1 MTNPKV
7 RSAWSPLQYQA
18 FKTLWIASL
27 VSNIGTWLHNTG
39 ASWLMTELTPSP
51 TVVALLQ
58 TATSLPIV
66 LLALPAGSLADVVD
80 RRTMLL
86 WTQVWMLIV
95 AVSLAVSDLMGLIDA
110 PLLLG
115 FTFALGIGNALHRPV
130 WQAVI
135 PELIPR
141 EELSNAIALGG
152 VSINLARAVGP
163 ALGGIIVASAG
174 VSAVFLLNAVS
185 FGGMIIAIYRWQ
197 ESPRQNSYLPE
208 QIIGAMITGVRYVRY
223 APELKAVLIRAAAF
237 IFCGT
242 AFWALLPIVARQ
254 ELKLDALGY
263 GMITGAVGI
272 GALIGATI
280 LPKIRQ
286 RWSLN
291 ALVAIATLIYA
302 GGMLALAY
310 LRSVPL
316 LLVLSLFVGVAWI
329 TLMSSFNLAAQVVL
343 PAWVRARGLA
353 AYLIAFQGGMA
364 AGGLVWGAV
373 ASRTGTSEAIAIAAV
388 GLILGLALSLRYQ
401 LSEDNLDLSP
411 SLHWSEPTV
420 AMALRPD
427 DGPVLITV
435 RYQIKPET
443 KTEFIRATKKL
454 EYIRRRDGAYHWQ
467 LYSDIAHPHCY
478 FETFV
483 SYSWIEHLRQHDRFT
498 ITDRAIEERVRSF
511 HVGEKP
517 PSVSHL
523 LAISDSK

>member
-1 MTNPKV
+1 MTKSQAS
-7 RSAWSPLQYQA
+7 SAWSPLQYTA
-18 FKTLWIASL
+18 FRSLWIASL

-86 WTQVWMLIV
+86 LTQVWMLITAV
-95 AVSLAVSDLMGLIDA
+95 ALAVVDLMGWISA
-110 PLLLG
+110 PWLLF
-115 FTFALGIGNALHRPV
+115 FTFALGIGTAVHRPV

-152 VSINLARAVGP
+152 VSVNLARAVGP
-163 ALGGIIVASAG
+163 ALGGIIVAAAG

-185 FGGMIIAIYRWQ
+185 FGVMILVIYRWR
-197 ESPRQNSYLPE
+197 ESPRKTSLPPE
-208 QIIGAMITGVRYVRY
+208 HIVGAIITGFRYLRY
-223 APELKAVLIRAAAF
+223 APDLQAVLIRSATF

-263 GMITGAVGI
+263 GEIMGAVGI
-272 GALIGATI
+272 GALIGATV

-286 RWSLN
+286 RLSLN
-291 ALVAIATLIYA
+291 ALVTVASLLYA
-302 GGMLALAY
+302 GGMFALAY
-310 LRSVPL
+310 LRNFPL
-316 LLVLSLFVGVAWI
+316 LLGLSLIVGVAWI
-329 TLMSSFNLAAQVVL
+329 ALMSSFNVAAQVVL

-364 AGGLVWGAV
+364 AGSLVWGAI
-373 ASRTGTSEAIAIAAV
+373 AGRIGTSLAIAIAAI
-388 GLILGLALSLRYQ
+388 GLILGLALNLRYQ
-401 LSEDNLDLSP
+401 LSKDTNLDLSP

-420 AMALRPD
+420 SMAIRPN

-435 RYQIKPET
+435 RYQIEPES
-443 KTEFIRATKKL
+443 KAEFVRATKKL
-454 EYIRRRDGAYHWQ
+454 EDIRRRDGAYHWQ
-467 LYSDIAHPHCY
+467 LYTDIAHPDCY
-478 FETFV
+478 LETFI

-498 ITDRAIEERVRSF
+498 VTDRAIESRVQSF
-511 HVGEKP
+511 HVGDKP
-517 PSVSHL
+517 PSVNHM
-523 LAISDSK
+523 LAVS

>member
-1 MTNPKV
+1 MIKPKAS
-7 RSAWSPLQYQA
+7 SAWSPLQYMA
-18 FKTLWIASL
+18 FRTLWIASL

-39 ASWLMTELTPSP
+39 ASWLMTDLTPSP

-66 LLALPAGSLADVVD
+66 LLALPAGSFADVVD
-80 RRTMLL
+80 RRQMLL
-86 WTQVWMLIV
+86 LTQVWMLIV
-95 AVSLAVSDLMGLIDA
+95 AVGLAVSDLMGWIDA

-163 ALGGIIVASAG
+163 ALGGIIVATAG

-185 FGGMIIAIYRWQ
+185 FGCMIFAIYRWQ
-197 ESPRQNSYLPE
+197 ESPRQNSLPPE
-208 QIIGAMITGVRYVRY
+208 HIIGAMITGVRYVRY

-272 GALIGATI
+272 GAFIGATL

-286 RWSLN
+286 RLSLN
-291 ALVAIATLIYA
+291 ALVAIATLIYG

-310 LRSVPL
+310 LRNFPW
-316 LLVLSLFVGVAWI
+316 LLVLSLVVGVAWI
-329 TLMSSFNLAAQVVL
+329 ALMSSFNVAAQVVL

-364 AGGLVWGAV
+364 AGSLIWGAV
-373 ASRTGTSEAIAIAAV
+373 ASRIGTSSAIAIAAV
-388 GLILGLALSLRYQ
+388 GLILGLGLSLRYQ
-401 LSEDNLDLSP
+401 LSKETNLDLSP

-420 AMALRPD
+420 AMTLRPD

-435 RYQIKPET
+435 RYQIEPES
-443 KTEFIRATKKL
+443 KTEFVRATQKL
-454 EYIRRRDGAYHWQ
+454 ENIRRRDGAYHWQ

-478 FETFV
+478 WETFV

-511 HVGEKP
+511 HVGKKP
-517 PSVSHL
+517 PSVSHM
-523 LAISDSK
+523 LAVSV

>member
-1 MTNPKV
+1 MTTLTD
-7 RSAWSPLQYQA
+7 SAWSPLRYKA
-18 FKTLWIASL
+18 FRTLWIASL

-66 LLALPAGSLADVVD
+66 LLALPAGSLADAID

-86 WTQVWMLIV
+86 LTQVWLLVV
-95 AVSLAVSDLMGLIDA
+95 AAGLAVVDLLDWISPA
-110 PLLLG
+110 WLLG
-115 FTFALGIGNALHRPV
+115 FTFALGIGTAMHRPV

-174 VSAVFLLNAVS
+174 VGAVFLLNAVS
-185 FGGMIIAIYRWQ
+185 FGGMILAIYRWH
-197 ESPRQNSYLPE
+197 ESPRKNSLPPE
-208 QIIGAMITGVRYVRY
+208 HIFGAMITGIRYVKY
-223 APELKAVLIRAAAF
+223 APELQAVLIRAAAF

-242 AFWALLPIVARQ
+242 AFWALLPVVARQ

-263 GMITGAVGI
+263 GAITGAVGI
-272 GALIGATI
+272 GAFIGATV

-286 RWSLN
+286 RLSLN
-291 ALVAIATLIYA
+291 GLVAIAILIYG

-310 LRSVPL
+310 LRNFPL
-316 LLVLSLFVGVAWI
+316 LLGISLIVGVAWI
-329 TLMSSFNLAAQVVL
+329 ALMSSFNVAAQVVL

-364 AGGLVWGAV
+364 AGSFIWGAV
-373 ASRTGTSEAIAIAAV
+373 ADRIGTASALAIAAV
-388 GLILGLALSLRYQ
+388 GLILGLCLSLHYQ
-401 LSEDNLDLSP
+401 LTKETNLDLSP
-411 SLHWSEPTV
+411 SLHWSEPIVATTV
-420 AMALRPD
+420 RPD

-435 RYQIKPET
+435 RYQIEPES
-443 KTEFIRATKKL
+443 KAEFVRSARKL
-454 EYIRRRDGAYHWQ
+454 EEIRRRDGAYHWQ
-467 LYSDIAHPHCY
+467 LYSDVAYPHCY
-478 FETFV
+478 LETFV
-483 SYSWIEHLRQHDRFT
+483 AHSWIEHLRQHDRFT
-498 ITDRAIEERVRSF
+498 VADRVIEDRVRSF
-511 HVGEKP
+511 HVGEEP
-517 PSVSHL
+517 PKVSHM
-523 LAISDSK
+523 LAVSK